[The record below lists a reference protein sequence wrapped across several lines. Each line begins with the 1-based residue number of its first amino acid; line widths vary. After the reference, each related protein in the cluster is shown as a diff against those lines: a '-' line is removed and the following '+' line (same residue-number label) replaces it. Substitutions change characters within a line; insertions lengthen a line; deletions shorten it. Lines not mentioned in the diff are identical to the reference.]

1 RRGVTVWAP
10 ADREAVSELD
20 LERFLSGGRHRN
32 LPWRESL
39 AARGAPFELGPGD
52 GLHIPVTAP
61 HWVQN
66 QGEVSVSLSVT
77 FRSEVSEAREAAFKV
92 NRMLRALRWVPGPV
106 GGRRR
111 VDGLKGRAF
120 GVARRVV
127 HFVR

>member
-20 LERFLSGGRHRN
+20 LEKFLSGGRHRN
-32 LPWRESL
+32 LPWHESL
-39 AARGAPFELGPGD
+39 AARGVAFELGPGD

-66 QGEVSVSLSVT
+66 LDEVSVSLSVT
-77 FRSEVSEAREAAFKV
+77 FRSDVSEAREAGLKV
-92 NRMLRALRWVPGPV
+92 NRMLRALGWAPAPV
-106 GGRRR
+106 GRRPF

-120 GVARRVV
+120 GVARRVA
-127 HFVR
+127 HLVR